1 MWYIRIW
8 IFYFRRIVQFYI
20 ALLLFIVAF
29 FHNILG
35 DIVKKIKHYELISL
49 LLSFILYWILGRFM
63 VVFTMILVTLTL
75 YVMKKRNYVINN
87 SLIWYLL
94 YLILGIFSLFFH
106 FISLNLL
113 VIILGNWFSLSYF
126 FNKKL

>member
-1 MWYIRIW
+1 M
-8 IFYFRRIVQFYI
+8 
-20 ALLLFIVAF
+20 LFIAAF

-35 DIVKKIKHYELISL
+35 DIVKEINRYELISL
-49 LLSFILYWILGRFM
+49 GLSFISYWILGRFM

-75 YVMKKRNYVINN
+75 YLMKKRNYVINN

-106 FISLNLL
+106 FVSLNLL

-126 FNKKL
+126 LNKKL